1 MDAVHVL
8 EWGQD
13 LLWTALLLS
22 GPALAASL
30 LVGLVVSLLQAM
42 TALQDQTLSLVP
54 KLLVVALVLIWT
66 MPWAMQLAGHFT
78 QRMLAQ
84 LAQVVR

>member
-1 MDAVHVL
+1 MDAVQVL
-8 EWGQD
+8 EWGRD

-22 GPALAASL
+22 GPALTASL

-78 QRMLAQ
+78 ERMLAQ

>member
-1 MDAVHVL
+1 
-8 EWGQD
+8 
-13 LLWTALLLS
+13 
-22 GPALAASL
+22 
-30 LVGLVVSLLQAM
+30 VVSLLQAM

-78 QRMLAQ
+78 ERMLAQ

>member
-1 MDAVHVL
+1 MDAVQVL
-8 EWGQD
+8 EWGRD

-42 TALQDQTLSLVP
+42 TTLQDQTLSLVP

-78 QRMLAQ
+78 ERMLAQ

>member
-1 MDAVHVL
+1 MDAVQVL
-8 EWGQD
+8 EWGRD

-78 QRMLAQ
+78 ERMLAQ

>member
-1 MDAVHVL
+1 MDAVQVL
-8 EWGQD
+8 EWGRD

-54 KLLVVALVLIWT
+54 KILVVALVLIWT

-78 QRMLAQ
+78 ERMLAQ